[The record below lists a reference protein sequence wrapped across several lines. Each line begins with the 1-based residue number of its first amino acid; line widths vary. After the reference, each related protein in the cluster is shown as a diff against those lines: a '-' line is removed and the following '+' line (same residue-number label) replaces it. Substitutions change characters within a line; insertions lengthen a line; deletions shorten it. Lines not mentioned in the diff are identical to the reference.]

1 MPPSHARCH
10 HASVLGA
17 LQGFSTIAA
26 VISVGFVLA
35 HVGVL
40 GMEARNILADLAFFV
55 ASPALLLVVLSKAPV
70 SAVLSWGL
78 VVAAGGALLVMAIA
92 AAIAHW
98 RWGMGLGE
106 TVLAALC
113 SGYVKSGN
121 LGLPIALYVLGDITY
136 AAPVLLLQLLVLTPV
151 SMTVL
156 DSQLP
161 FAKPGVMSRVAGL
174 LRNPITV
181 GALIGLVLSV
191 TGRQLPS
198 ALLDPITLIG
208 NLAVP
213 CMLIAFGV
221 ALRLGQ
227 RPGKDLGRVA
237 TLSGLK
243 LVGQPV
249 IAASLGAALGLR
261 GHELFAVVVM
271 AALPTAQNIFTYS
284 LRYDRGVYLTRDTIF
299 VTTLASAPVILVAA
313 LVFGGA

>member
-1 MPPSHARCH
+1 MPPSHLRCNDD
-10 HASVLGA
+10 AVLGA

-26 VISVGFVLA
+26 VIAVGFVLA

-40 GMEARNILADLAFFV
+40 GLEARKILADVAFFV
-55 ASPALLLVVLSKAPV
+55 ASPALLLVVLSRAPV
-70 SAVLSWGL
+70 GEVLSSGLLVAVLSS
-78 VVAAGGALLVMAIA
+78 VAVCSVAAMVAR
-92 AAIAHW
+92 W
-98 RWGMGLGE
+98 RWGMGLAD
-106 TVLAALC
+106 TVMAGLC
-113 SGYVKSGN
+113 AGYVNSGN

-136 AAPVLLLQLLVLTPV
+136 AAPVLLYQLLVLTPV

-161 FAKPGVMSRVAGL
+161 GAKPGLLARIAGL
-174 LRNPITV
+174 FRNPITV
-181 GALIGLVLSV
+181 GALLGLVLSV
-191 TGRQLPS
+191 THVRLPPV
-198 ALLDPITLIG
+198 LLDPITLIG

-227 RPGKDLGRVA
+227 RPGEDLGQVA
-237 TLSGLK
+237 MLSVLK
-243 LVGQPV
+243 LVGQPL
-249 IAASLGAALGLR
+249 IAAGLGAGLGLR

-284 LRYDRGVYLTRDTIF
+284 LRYGRAVYLTRDTIF

-313 LVFGGA
+313 LAFGGG

>member
-1 MPPSHARCH
+1 MPLSRPRCQD
-10 HASVLGA
+10 AQVLGA

-26 VISVGFVLA
+26 VIAVGFVLA
-35 HVGVL
+35 HLGVL
-40 GMEARNILADLAFFV
+40 GLDARNILADLAFFV
-55 ASPALLLVVLSKAPV
+55 ASPALLLVVLAQAPV
-70 SAVLSWGL
+70 SVVLSWGL
-78 VVAAGGALLVMAIA
+78 LVAAGGALLVMAVA

-106 TVLAALC
+106 TVMAALC
-113 SGYVKSGN
+113 SGYVNSGN

-136 AAPVLLLQLLVLTPV
+136 AAPVLLFQLLVLTPV
-151 SMTVL
+151 SMTIL

-161 FAKPGVMSRVAGL
+161 GAKPGLMARVAGL
-174 LRNPITV
+174 FRNPITV
-181 GALIGLVLSV
+181 GAVLGLVLSV
-191 TGRQLPS
+191 THVQLPPV
-198 ALLDPITLIG
+198 LLDPITLIG

-227 RPGKDLGRVA
+227 RPGEDLGQVA
-237 TLSGLK
+237 TLSVLK
-243 LVGQPV
+243 LVGQPL
-249 IAASLGAALGLR
+249 IAAGLGAGLGLR

-284 LRYDRGVYLTRDTIF
+284 LRYGRAVYLTRDTIF

-313 LVFGGA
+313 LVFGG

>member
-1 MPPSHARCH
+1 
-10 HASVLGA
+10 
-17 LQGFSTIAA
+17 
-26 VISVGFVLA
+26 
-35 HVGVL
+35 
-40 GMEARNILADLAFFV
+40 
-55 ASPALLLVVLSKAPV
+55 VVLSKAPV

-113 SGYVKSGN
+113 SGYVNSGN

>member
-1 MPPSHARCH
+1 MPLSRPRCQD
-10 HASVLGA
+10 AQVLGA

-26 VISVGFVLA
+26 VIAVGFVLA
-35 HVGVL
+35 HLGVL
-40 GMEARNILADLAFFV
+40 GLDARNILADLAFFV
-55 ASPALLLVVLSKAPV
+55 ASPALLLVVLAQAPV
-70 SAVLSWGL
+70 SVVLSWGL
-78 VVAAGGALLVMAIA
+78 LVAAGGALLVMAVA

-106 TVLAALC
+106 TVMAALC
-113 SGYVKSGN
+113 SGYVNSGN

-136 AAPVLLLQLLVLTPV
+136 AAPVLLFQLLVLTPV
-151 SMTVL
+151 SMTIL

-161 FAKPGVMSRVAGL
+161 GAKPGLMARVAGL
-174 LRNPITV
+174 FRNPITV
-181 GALIGLVLSV
+181 GAVLGLVLSV
-191 TGRQLPS
+191 THVQLPPV
-198 ALLDPITLIG
+198 LLDPITLIG

-227 RPGKDLGRVA
+227 RPGEDLGQVA
-237 TLSGLK
+237 TLSVLK
-243 LVGQPV
+243 LVGQPL
-249 IAASLGAALGLR
+249 IAAGLGAGLGLR

-284 LRYDRGVYLTRDTIF
+284 LRYGRAVYLTRDTIF

-313 LVFGGA
+313 LVFGGG